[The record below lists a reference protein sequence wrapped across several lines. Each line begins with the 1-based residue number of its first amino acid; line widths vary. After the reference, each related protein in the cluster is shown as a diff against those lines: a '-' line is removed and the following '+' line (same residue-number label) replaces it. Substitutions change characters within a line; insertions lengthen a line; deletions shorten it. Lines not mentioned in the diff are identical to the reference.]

1 MQSFRTSFGLN
12 LLEDLACSSSPL
24 TVRNLMDLVASS
36 DFSSGHAIEFL
47 QWYVIC
53 CLAWSLNN
61 WRNSSWLGSDTYS
74 SFERKDKLNLV
85 FLERQ
90 SGRAVRA
97 LETQY
102 GGPEFKSNRPDR
114 YQDLF
119 TVVPSSSPRP
129 CLWITNWFAS
139 GQLGFFTQLILIW
152 IKVKAAYQNLDFS
165 NLN

>member
-24 TVRNLMDLVASS
+24 TVRNLMDLVTSS

-74 SFERKDKLNLV
+74 SFEWKDKVKLV
-85 FLERQ
+85 FWERQ
-90 SGRAVRA
+90 SGRAASAGLAIRRPRVQVDPPWP
-97 LETQY
+97 LP
-102 GGPEFKSNRPDR
+102 GFVHGSSEFKSSALLVNNQLVCLRPVGILNPVKF
-114 YQDLF
+114 DLNYSK
-119 TVVPSSSPRP
+119 SS
-129 CLWITNWFAS
+129 
-139 GQLGFFTQLILIW
+139 
-152 IKVKAAYQNLDFS
+152 V
-165 NLN
+165 